1 MFNIKDYLTT
11 ETVAT
16 GGLNIN
22 PELTVKIMVDEEKIK
37 EDIKLFKT
45 ILEQLEEIIGPYTIK
60 VNSKKTKIKQRKRN
74 D

>member
-22 PELTVKIMVDEEKIK
+22 PELTVKIMIDEEKIK
-37 EDIKLFKT
+37 EDIKLFKI

-60 VNSKKTKIKQRKRN
+60 VNSKKTKIKQKKRN